1 MEPFSGLGCLPFCP
15 LEGKP
20 AVPVDLPQ
28 RHVQECSS
36 PLGAPDVATL
46 GKEGWSLTHPVLAPV
61 CKCPA
66 WHSTMFTAL
75 GVRGPGA
82 WLGPAF
88 KAVHELALP
97 DLSRLQLSC
106 PLPCSASLIWDLAL
120 HGCLYVSCCCPWLF
134 QCPAQHIVHSGCT
147 MHHSRPTVLYTA

>member
-1 MEPFSGLGCLPFCP
+1 M
-15 LEGKP
+15 
-20 AVPVDLPQ
+20 PVDLPQ

-46 GKEGWSLTHPVLAPV
+46 GKESWSLTHPVLAPV

-75 GVRGPGA
+75 GVRGPGV

-97 DLSRLQLSC
+97 EAFPDCSC
-106 PLPCSASLIWDLAL
+106 LVPSLAL
-120 HGCLYVSCCCPWLF
+120 LLSFG
-134 QCPAQHIVHSGCT
+134 T
-147 MHHSRPTVLYTA
+147 

>member
-75 GVRGPGA
+75 GVRGPGV

-97 DLSRLQLSC
+97 DLSRLQLSP
-106 PLPCSASLIWDLAL
+106 PLLCFSHLGLSSAWMLVCRLL
-120 HGCLYVSCCCPWLF
+120 LPMVV
-134 QCPAQHIVHSGCT
+134 QCPAQHIVHSGYT
-147 MHHSRPTVLYTA
+147 MHHSRLTVLYTA